1 MFKQSNYKGSVAADS
16 SPSGI
21 EKFLTN
27 KIESALGKDLEGVKI
42 RPLLQVDEY
51 TDDLTGDV
59 RSAFGAIAITVGPKV
74 VHVPFIMKDKEFL
87 PFDSI
92 RMGDAQVPYEE
103 KKLKKLVDEL
113 KRSLKEEGVELDGDA
128 NFETMELG
136 DIKDLPFDNGF
147 LGTIMSV
154 RDEARRTNNR
164 NQSNF
169 IGTNFGHIEEDR
181 LLSLASEYVGQGFED
196 FHEKLGNIE
205 VFTESDLLKVA
216 NDARE
221 RAIKEYDAVIEA
233 KQEPAKKDLT
243 QELYRRQAKDIQL
256 VPHTVV
262 GNGLQFEFP
271 IVSESSKSRSV
282 GRIFRKL
289 ERITTD
295 APSAM
300 KGYDSLLVNSKG
312 DFKLLTD
319 SDPILVYK
327 DRRLS
332 DFKMRTVAATYL
344 AKDKKGFYSIDD
356 FSGSGK
362 ISVPFKVTNDYI
374 TSKDEDGRIKSFEE
388 LNSDGGTFFRASQS
402 TLFNNMIV
410 CEEVLPRHADSSN
423 EFFIIT
429 LRDASKLKEGFY
441 KKKDLV
447 KFIFDNA
454 KNKRDVNVS
463 MQMLD
468 MFYPFPDEKDKIAV
482 VPAGKSIIKFGE
494 PVIHTVKKKEELVGI
509 SKRASFDDQNKV
521 RMYIDE
527 TNYPPTYNISI
538 RYTEAESVGGLSTQ
552 NVGQNNINHLSE
564 NAATKVLTDL
574 GYTHTEA
581 EDFFNVAKQ
590 NGRYAEFPAAN
601 VEIAKNYS
609 YKEPSKEVA
618 KRVIEGLVR
627 NTLNAKRYV
636 PVMEGF
642 VADSI
647 GDAAKMVLE
656 TKASESLTVAQGMEK
671 RANETRDP
679 FDATVAFL
687 TNMNHHLDKL
697 ACTVHD
703 GYVAG
708 GEEVY
713 EELLK
718 VANFISPVSEEL
730 YYRQYSGR
738 DDLYKQAMYALDE
751 LTKHA
756 YIGNEFVKEASFKS
770 KLNFARDFVKGD
782 KGARRVAQEK
792 INPKKYGPYNETKKE
807 LGKLQG
813 EAEELRRKIE
823 GLKHY
828 NGVEGRL
835 REQKDFEKYM
845 KAYED
850 NTKKQTELKG
860 AINAFDDSKADR
872 NRGIIL
878 GAGVPLSGVGSY
890 YLNKETD

>member
-1 MFKQSNYKGSVAADS
+1 MFKKSSYKGSVAADS

-21 EKFLTN
+21 EKFLKN
-27 KIESALGKDLEGVKI
+27 KIENALGNDLEGVKV

-51 TDDLTGDV
+51 TDDLSGDV
-59 RSAFGAIAITVGPKV
+59 RSGFGAIAITVGPKV
-74 VHVPFIMKDKEFL
+74 IHVPFIMKDKEFL

-103 KKLKKLVDEL
+103 KKLKKLVTEL
-113 KRSLKEEGVELDGDA
+113 KNSLKEEGVDLSGDA
-128 NFETMELG
+128 EFQTMELG

-196 FHEKLGNIE
+196 FHEKLGNIQVYDE
-205 VFTESDLLKVA
+205 EDLMKVA
-216 NDARE
+216 NKIRE
-221 RAIKEYDAVIEA
+221 RAIEEYDAVIEA
-233 KQEPAKKDLT
+233 EQEPAKKDLT

-262 GNGLQFEFP
+262 GNGMQFEFP

-332 DFKMRTVAATYL
+332 DFKMRTVASTYL

-356 FSGSGK
+356 FAGSGK
-362 ISVPFKVTNDYI
+362 VSVPFKVTDDYI
-374 TSKDEDGRIKSFEE
+374 TAKDEDGRIKSFEE

-402 TLFNNMIV
+402 TLFNNVIA
-410 CEEVLPRHADSSN
+410 CEEVLPEHADSSN
-423 EFFIIT
+423 QFFIVT

-494 PVIHTVKKKEELVGI
+494 PVIHTVKKKEELIGI
-509 SKRASFDDQNKV
+509 DKRASYDDQNKV

-538 RYTEAESVGGLSTQ
+538 RFTQAENVGGLSAQ
-552 NVGQNNINHLSE
+552 SVGQNNINHLSE
-564 NAATKVLTDL
+564 RGAMKVLTDL

-581 EDFFNVAKQ
+581 EDFFSVAKQ

-601 VEIAKNYS
+601 IEISKNYS
-609 YKEPSKEVA
+609 YKEPSKEVV
-618 KRVIEGLVR
+618 KRAIEGMVR
-627 NTLNAKRYV
+627 NTLNAKRYI

-642 VADSI
+642 VADNI
-647 GDAAKMVLE
+647 GDAARMVLE

-679 FDATVAFL
+679 FDATVAYF
-687 TNMNHHLDKL
+687 TNMKHHLDKL
-697 ACTVHD
+697 ACTIHD

-713 EELLK
+713 DELLK

-738 DDLYKQAMYALDE
+738 DNLYKQAMYELDD

-756 YIGNEFVKEASFKS
+756 YIGNEFIKEANFKS
-770 KLNFARDFVKGD
+770 KFKFAKDLLKGD

-792 INPKKYGPYNETKKE
+792 INPKKYGPYNEKKRE
-807 LGKLQG
+807 LSNLQK
-813 EAEELRRKIE
+813 EAEELKRKIE
-823 GLKHY
+823 GTKNY
-828 NGVEGRL
+828 RGVKGRS
-835 REQKDFEKYM
+835 REEKKFEEYM
-845 KAYED
+845 KEYEK
-850 NTKKQTELKG
+850 NTSKQMELRNE
-860 AINAFDDSKADR
+860 INRLDDSRADF
-872 NRGIIL
+872 NRKVIG
-878 GAGVPLSGVGSY
+878 GVGVPSVGIGSY
-890 YLNKETD
+890 YLNKEND